1 MQSFI
6 RAAGIAAAA
15 VAFVVSASSPSF
27 AGSLQGSPDAGF
39 TAHEAASVTDSDL
52 GVNDVDP
59 QVEAP
64 SRFAGL
70 FNHAL
75 AWIAPDRD
83 SGPAPAGEPR
93 SLSELVEAYSADSA
107 PEGDQDC
114 LANAVYF
121 EARSEPIEGQLAV
134 AQVVLNRAA
143 SGIYP
148 TGLCE
153 VIKQRAQFSFVRKGE
168 IPAADKTSAAWRKA
182 VAIAHIARE
191 KLASEVAPNILWY
204 HATYVAP
211 SWRRNLTRQA
221 KIGLHIF
228 YS

>member
-1 MQSFI
+1 V
-6 RAAGIAAAA
+6 AA
-15 VAFVVSASSPSF
+15 VAFVVSASSPSV
-27 AGSLQGSPDAGF
+27 AGSLEGSPDAGF
-39 TAHEAASVTDSDL
+39 TAHEAASVADSDL
-52 GVNDVDP
+52 GVNSVDP
-59 QVEAP
+59 EVEAP
-64 SRFAGL
+64 NRFVGL

-83 SGPAPAGEPR
+83 APPAPPPVAVAR
-93 SLSELVEAYSADSA
+93 SLSELVETYSAASA
-107 PEGDQDC
+107 EPEGDLDC

-143 SGIYP
+143 SGVYP

-153 VIKQRAQFSFVRKGE
+153 VIKQPAQFSFVRKGA
-168 IPAADKTSAAWRKA
+168 IPAADKSSDAWRKA
-182 VAIAHIARE
+182 VAIANIAHE
-191 KLASEVAPNILWY
+191 KLASEVKSNTLWY

-211 SWRRNLTRQA
+211 IWRHNLTRET